1 MLLGALGLEL
11 FALRLTLRGKLLSSR
26 FRPGCLTLG
35 GARGGAFGG
44 LTLGPPLG
52 GTLGGLLFG
61 GGLFGGGLLYRRE
74 LGLAV
79 GLFPR
84 SLRGGLLLRPLL
96 FPLLREGGLLGGCG
110 LFGGE
115 FGLAVGL
122 LGRGPR
128 GGLTLGG
135 RLLRLQIGLLHH
147 RLGSR
152 LGSRLGGWRLGRLR
166 FLGNRGRGLA
176 GQPCLT
182 LLLGLDRPLQI

>member
-26 FRPGCLTLG
+26 FRPGRLT
-35 GARGGAFGG
+35 
-44 LTLGPPLG
+44 LG

-96 FPLLREGGLLGGCG
+96 FPLLREGS
-110 LFGGE
+110 LFGGGGFFCGE
-115 FGLAVGL
+115 LGLAVGL
-122 LGRGPR
+122 LGRGLRR
-128 GGLTLGG
+128 GLPLVG
-135 RLLRLQIGLLHH
+135 RLLRLQIGRCDLH
-147 RLGSR
+147 RLG
-152 LGSRLGGWRLGRLR
+152 GRLGGWRLGRLR
-166 FLGNRGRGLA
+166 FGRLRFLGGLRGLA
-176 GQPCLT
+176 GELLGLA
-182 LLLGLDRPLQI
+182 LLLGLDRPLQIGVEGVQVVLSLGL